1 LVPQRFH
8 KWIYIFG
15 QKISERILVKKMWYH
30 VIELKEVFVLR
41 KRKIYLLLRKKRG
54 DVLLYAWTLIFYFDF
69 IFFHVLYNCIKYNEE
84 LLVTYWLTLLV
95 FCKVTQTLG
104 FQNNIITFVFFSFLS
119 LFFLLFFKSTI
130 YYTEY
135 VDKLW

>member
-1 LVPQRFH
+1 LGWEKEVAKSEENAKKLVPQRFH

-54 DVLLYAWTLIFYFDF
+54 DVLLYA
-69 IFFHVLYNCIKYNEE
+69 
-84 LLVTYWLTLLV
+84 
-95 FCKVTQTLG
+95 
-104 FQNNIITFVFFSFLS
+104 
-119 LFFLLFFKSTI
+119 
-130 YYTEY
+130 
-135 VDKLW
+135 

>member
-1 LVPQRFH
+1 MVPQRFH

>member
-119 LFFLLFFKSTI
+119 LFFFYFLNQQFITQSM
-130 YYTEY
+130 
-135 VDKLW
+135 